1 MRIIRNPRF
10 GFAVA
15 NSLLALAAGVLG
27 YAPVRALLV
36 GAGTVTAIAVTS
48 TAGATAAET
57 PAAAVVPE
65 AAPAAAAADPG
76 AARGPAPNLGL
87 PVEQAVLTAPPH
99 VPPPITRKYAAK
111 VVVHLQVRE
120 VVKRLADG
128 VDYLFWTFGGDVPG
142 RFIRIREGDVVEFH
156 LENDPNSKM
165 PHNIDLH
172 AVTGPGGGAASS
184 FTAPGHSSQFTFQA
198 LNPGLFVY
206 HCATAPVGMHIANGM
221 YGLILVEPAAG
232 LPKVDREYY
241 IMQGEFYTAGAYGEE
256 GLQAFDMAKAIDER
270 PPYVVFN
277 GAVGSLVGDKAL
289 TANVGET
296 VRLYLG
302 NGGPNLVSSFHVI
315 GEIFDTVYQ
324 EGGTVPT
331 QHNVQTTLIP
341 AGGSAM
347 VEFKT
352 EIPGTYVLVD
362 HSIFRAFNKGA
373 LGMLKVAGPE
383 NRLIYSG
390 KEIDA
395 VYLGQAATAGS
406 DAQKREAALQAQIAD
421 EIRHNPRI
429 AGLTKEAQIQRGK
442 RVFMQT
448 CFACHQPDGKGLLN
462 IFPPLAGS
470 DFLKAD
476 RERPIRIVTKGLT
489 GPVTV
494 NGNSFNNVMPPQV
507 LTDQQIADV
516 LTYVTNDWGNGG
528 EPYTVDDVRR
538 VKASGVSQ

>member
-1 MRIIRNPRF
+1 
-10 GFAVA
+10 
-15 NSLLALAAGVLG
+15 
-27 YAPVRALLV
+27 
-36 GAGTVTAIAVTS
+36 
-48 TAGATAAET
+48 
-57 PAAAVVPE
+57 
-65 AAPAAAAADPG
+65 
-76 AARGPAPNLGL
+76 
-87 PVEQAVLTAPPH
+87 
-99 VPPPITRKYAAK
+99 
-111 VVVHLQVRE
+111 
-120 VVKRLADG
+120 
-128 VDYLFWTFGGDVPG
+128 
-142 RFIRIREGDVVEFH
+142 
-156 LENDPNSKM
+156 
-165 PHNIDLH
+165 
-172 AVTGPGGGAASS
+172 
-184 FTAPGHSSQFTFQA
+184 
-198 LNPGLFVY
+198 
-206 HCATAPVGMHIANGM
+206 
-221 YGLILVEPAAG
+221 
-232 LPKVDREYY
+232 
-241 IMQGEFYTAGAYGEE
+241 
-256 GLQAFDMAKAIDER
+256 
-270 PPYVVFN
+270 
-277 GAVGSLVGDKAL
+277 
-289 TANVGET
+289 
-296 VRLYLG
+296 
-302 NGGPNLVSSFHVI
+302 
-315 GEIFDTVYQ
+315 
-324 EGGTVPT
+324 
-331 QHNVQTTLIP
+331 
-341 AGGSAM
+341 
-347 VEFKT
+347 
-352 EIPGTYVLVD
+352 VD